1 MLIGCTKNLLEF
13 LKESPAEREEAI
25 DPLFS
30 WTANLIM
37 LNRRKTLI
45 AVNDATKCCFI
56 LHGLTTKMI
65 PKIPELLKNGIRAVL
80 ESEYISPDVIEKY
93 LNDCG
98 QNLVFTTTLRSE
110 VAYCNKACERVKSF
124 SEILIQGD
132 LLQKPFL
139 PWFNDDLLSKY
150 AYRTITEILISTLSE
165 RYGSPVQSTQMVELE
180 VELDL
185 HTPCK
190 RTLLIPTNLNFYQLH
205 RILQIAFGWED
216 RHLHQFILK
225 KDHSGRPTK
234 IIQPIDEEAEVFLD
248 MSIKNIESTEITIG
262 EVFALHKKIE
272 YEYDFGDGW
281 MHTIKLKKWI
291 ENCENPYPKCL
302 DAIGESPV
310 EDCGGSFGFEE
321 KMEILANPAHPY
333 YRKIMAWSG
342 GKRTKHLDLKWINCH
357 IADVYRRCVPVI
369 AI

>member
-1 MLIGCTKNLLEF
+1 M
-13 LKESPAEREEAI
+13 
-25 DPLFS
+25 
-30 WTANLIM
+30 
-37 LNRRKTLI
+37 
-45 AVNDATKCCFI
+45 
-56 LHGLTTKMI
+56 
-65 PKIPELLKNGIRAVL
+65 
-80 ESEYISPDVIEKY
+80 
-93 LNDCG
+93 
-98 QNLVFTTTLRSE
+98 
-110 VAYCNKACERVKSF
+110 
-124 SEILIQGD
+124 
-132 LLQKPFL
+132 QKPFL

-150 AYRTITEILISTLSE
+150 SYRTITEILISTLSE

-190 RTLLIPTNLNFYQLH
+190 RTLLIPINLNFYQLH

-248 MSIKNIESTEITIG
+248 MSIKNIESTEITVE

-272 YEYDFGDGW
+272 YEYDFGDSW

-291 ENCENPYPKCL
+291 ENCENPYPKCI
-302 DAIGESPV
+302 DAIGESPE

-321 KMEILANPAHPY
+321 KMEILDDPAHPY

-342 GKRTKHLDLKWINCH
+342 GKCTKHLDLKWINCH